1 MTFPFNLLLF
11 TSTSDLISTLASMT
25 YIPNRSTDGA
35 FVFAVD
41 HCFALK
47 GKGVILTG
55 TCLQGRLAVGD
66 NLEIPALKEV
76 RKVKSMQMF
85 KKPVDCVK
93 QGRRLGLQRECP
105 EKDNFHL

>member
-1 MTFPFNLLLF
+1 
-11 TSTSDLISTLASMT
+11 MT
-25 YIPNRSTDGA
+25 YIPNRSTEGA

-93 QGRRLGLQRECP
+93 QGRCYGLKKEL
-105 EKDNFHL
+105 KAIF

>member
-1 MTFPFNLLLF
+1 M
-11 TSTSDLISTLASMT
+11 I
-25 YIPNRSTDGA
+25 YVPNRSSEGA

-55 TCLQGRLAVGD
+55 TCLQGRLAVGE

-85 KKPVDCVK
+85 KKPVEFVK
-93 QGRRLGLQRECP
+93 QGEEILV
-105 EKDNFHL
+105 

>member
-1 MTFPFNLLLF
+1 MFSCDCVKICAHPPPLYFL
-11 TSTSDLISTLASMT
+11 SISELISTLASMT
-25 YIPNRSTDGA
+25 YVPNRSSEGP

-93 QGRRLGLQRECP
+93 QGTMAWFIVR
-105 EKDNFHL
+105 